1 MKTRIFNVVRV
12 LPLAVLLLWLMGTA
26 NLSAQDTKL
35 YFGDTARVSLVKD
48 ITSFDEAIKQA
59 QKTGKLIFLNCYAS
73 WTRPCVGMDQYVFSN
88 PDFADYLNQNFVCLR
103 IDMQTDEG
111 KALAERYGVKSYAC
125 YLVLDAEGEVIHRIN
140 RGHALPEFKDWV
152 ARALSPKTSLKGAR
166 EIYATGRY
174 SKEDLYNIVVAAQLA
189 KDQDLYNKAAA
200 EYIKDMPMA
209 EFTKRKNWVFTSLFK
224 SPDSEFYRYLMTHK
238 ADFLKELE
246 PLTVTDKFES
256 FLTPRLLSYAC
267 GDRAYDAAD
276 VQKIREEIQT
286 FGMPDT
292 CATMILCQIADYR
305 GQEKYV
311 ALVNYLDAYGRYLDK
326 YYGVRANIELTFNF
340 QGLKPDEKSLL
351 VTYLTAAA
359 ERERGRR
366 AGESLRSLAAGLGAE
381 GSGID
386 FWEGSFAEALARAE
400 KEGKNVFLDCYTS
413 WCGPCRMMAT
423 KVFTRADVGEY
434 FNKHFVCI
442 KVDMEQGEGPA
453 LAKRYEVKAYPTM
466 LFLNPNGDVLNTV
479 RGSRSAEMLIEEAQ
493 KAK

>member
-1 MKTRIFNVVRV
+1 MRS
-12 LPLAVLLLWLMGTA
+12 LPLVVLLLWLIGNA
-26 NLSAQDTKL
+26 GLSAQDTKL
-35 YFGDTARVSLVKD
+35 YFGDTARVSLVQD
-48 ITSFDEAIKQA
+48 LTSFDEALKQA
-59 QKTGKLIFLNCYAS
+59 KQTGKPIFFNCYAS
-73 WTRPCVGMDQYVFSN
+73 WARPCVGMDQYVFSN
-88 PDFADYLNQNFVCLR
+88 PDFAAYLNQNFVCLR
-103 IDMQTDEG
+103 VNMQTDEG

-152 ARALSPKTSLKGAR
+152 ARALSPKTSLRGTRA
-166 EIYATGRY
+166 IYASGQY

-189 KDQDLYNKAAA
+189 KDKDQDMYNKAAA
-200 EYIKDMPMA
+200 EYIKDMPMV

-224 SPDSEFYRYLMTHK
+224 SRDSEFYHYLMTHK

-256 FLTPRLLSYAC
+256 FLTPRLMSYAC
-267 GDRAYDAAD
+267 GDKPYDAAD

-326 YYGVRANIELTFNF
+326 YYSVRANIELTFNF
-340 QGLKPDEKSLL
+340 PNLKPEEKKLL
-351 VTYLTAAA
+351 ATYLTAAA

-366 AGESLRSLAAGLGAE
+366 VGESLRSLVAGMGAE
-381 GSGID
+381 GNGSEFFG
-386 FWEGSFAEALARAE
+386 GSFAEALARA
-400 KEGKNVFLDCYTS
+400 KGEGKNVFLDCYTS
-413 WCGPCRMMAT
+413 WCGPCRVMAT

-442 KVDMEQGEGPA
+442 KIDMEQGEGPA

-466 LFLNPNGDVLNTV
+466 LFLNPEGQGLNTV

-493 KAK
+493 KAE

>member
-1 MKTRIFNVVRV
+1 MRS
-12 LPLAVLLLWLMGTA
+12 LPLVVLLLWLIGNA
-26 NLSAQDTKL
+26 GLSAQDTKL
-35 YFGDTARVSLVKD
+35 YFGDTARVSLVQD
-48 ITSFDEAIKQA
+48 LTSFDEALKQA
-59 QKTGKLIFLNCYAS
+59 KQTGKPIFFNCYAS
-73 WTRPCVGMDQYVFSN
+73 WARPCVGMDQYVFSN
-88 PDFADYLNQNFVCLR
+88 PDFAAYLNQNFVCLR
-103 IDMQTDEG
+103 VNMQTDEG

-152 ARALSPKTSLKGAR
+152 ARALSPKTSLRGTRA
-166 EIYATGRY
+166 IYASGQY

-189 KDQDLYNKAAA
+189 KDKDQDMYNKAAA
-200 EYIKDMPMA
+200 EYINYMPMV

-224 SPDSEFYRYLMTHK
+224 SRDSEFYHYLMTHK

-256 FLTPRLLSYAC
+256 FLTPRLMSYAC
-267 GDRAYDAAD
+267 GEKAYDAAD

-286 FGMPDT
+286 FGMPAP

-326 YYGVRANIELTFNF
+326 YYSVRANIELTFNF
-340 QGLKPDEKSLL
+340 PNLKPEEKKLL
-351 VTYLTAAA
+351 ATYLTAAA

-366 AGESLRSLAAGLGAE
+366 VGESLRSLVAGMGAE
-381 GSGID
+381 GNGIE
-386 FWEGSFAEALARAE
+386 FFGGSFAEALARA
-400 KEGKNVFLDCYTS
+400 KGEGKNVFLDCYTS
-413 WCGPCRMMAT
+413 WCGPCRVMAT

-442 KVDMEQGEGPA
+442 KIDMEQGEGPA

-466 LFLNPNGDVLNTV
+466 LFLNPEGQVLNTV

-493 KAK
+493 KAE